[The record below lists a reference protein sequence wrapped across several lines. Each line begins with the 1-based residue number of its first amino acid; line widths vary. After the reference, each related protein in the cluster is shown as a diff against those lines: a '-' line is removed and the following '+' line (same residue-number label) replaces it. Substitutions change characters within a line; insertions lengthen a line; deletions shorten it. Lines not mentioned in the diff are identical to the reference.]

1 MLMSCL
7 SRPSDT
13 KEKTSVTTLKDFAF
27 LLYNSKIARFLQ
39 VVLTYYLS
47 TFYLNGQFLV

>member
-13 KEKTSVTTLKDFAF
+13 KEKTSVTTLKDFA

-39 VVLTYYLS
+39 VVLTYYLHFIS
-47 TFYLNGQFLV
+47 MDNS